1 MVKRMMVGLLALI
14 GLLPLAAQQLPLHFV
29 EADSV
34 MAWSYD
40 GRDFGSVARQ
50 AVGGVKPLSLRLA
63 ADAMNHVDEVE
74 EVWRTFQPQ
83 LNVAGGGGDLM
94 TDGQGVPASYGF
106 NLNALMLLLTAQ
118 SAHADGME
126 RSLFNAA
133 HRALADSVTGT
144 SEADRRAAAEVLMSA
159 AGTIYAL
166 SADEADLFVNLYAN
180 STARL
185 SLQGRRFTLDQITE
199 MPADGRVKFR
209 LMNVAGS
216 MPLRIHLRIPDW
228 ASKRRVPLA
237 SYCYADTM
245 PCLPRIF
252 VNGHEVDRPVPNEA
266 GYVVIDRTWRS
277 LDEIYIDFPLPV
289 QYVREADAQSGAAR
303 SGALAL
309 QVGPLVYA
317 VTTGVEGRGLVQQR
331 LPKTTGR
338 LNAQGHEQLSG
349 RLGSESETSLPFVAE
364 PYADGVRGTVWIAEE
379 LHSQ

>member
-1 MVKRMMVGLLALI
+1 MIVGLLVLS

-34 MAWSYD
+34 VTWSYG
-40 GRDFGSVARQ
+40 GRDFSNVARQ

-63 ADAMNHVDEVE
+63 ADAMKHVDEVG

-185 SLQGRRFTLDQITE
+185 SSQGRRFTLDQITE

-237 SYCYADTM
+237 AYCYADTV

-252 VNGHEVDRPVPNEA
+252 VNGHEVERTVPDEA
-266 GYVVIDRTWRS
+266 GYVVIDRAWRS
-277 LDEIYIDFPLPV
+277 LDEIYIDFRLPV
-289 QYVREADAQSGAAR
+289 QYVRPADGLSGAAHG
-303 SGALAL
+303 GALAL

-317 VTTGVEGRGLVQQR
+317 VTTDVGGHGLS
-331 LPKTTGR
+331 PKTRPKATGR

-349 RLGSESETSLPFVAE
+349 RLGLESETSLPFVAE